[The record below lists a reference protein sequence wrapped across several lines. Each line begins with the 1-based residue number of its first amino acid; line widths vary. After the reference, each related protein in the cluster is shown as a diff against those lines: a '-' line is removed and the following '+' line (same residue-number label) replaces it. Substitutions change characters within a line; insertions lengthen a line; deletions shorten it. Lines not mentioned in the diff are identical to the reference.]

1 MLAADRSYYLCTN
14 VYAPTNYAD
23 KQNFI
28 DELQSCAPSED
39 VPWIILGDFNLTC
52 CLEDK
57 NNSNFCAN
65 EAFMFN
71 DTINSLGLIEI
82 PLLGRAFTWSNQRDS
97 PTLVRLDGVFVNN
110 A

>member
-1 MLAADRSYYLCTN
+1 MLAADRSYFLCTN